1 MTLVI
6 KFEAGLKP
14 VFKHQEHDQSTHGSW
29 ANGEG
34 GVENGFMRLAPQFD
48 NFEDFSRAVSL
59 DGLRP
64 RQWHIAGDDFKLD
77 SLRKPT
83 DRTGSTTQE
92 AGLFVG
98 EPKIWEDYAVGRE
111 VVVEYDLS
119 GLTYTSK
126 PFSDTKADFFSDQ
139 SGNQGFFIRPSGFA
153 KLKEVGRFS
162 ISEAKQ
168 RADKQSKQMLKSK
181 EEARILWERAKE
193 KLVQKHESHDQST
206 HGSWAN
212 GGGGSEGVRDLIAN
226 GTIERGNKLDD
237 QLDLITGEHTPQE
250 FLDGIR
256 TEDLALKQIVKL
268 QGFDAKPQTSD
279 DWDEFNAIK
288 QPKMSNGEVA
298 GSPMLPEVSRLSR
311 GFGEGV
317 SLDGVATSGAE
328 AISQFKNG
336 EYWAGKGSYGNGI
349 YSSPDMS
356 IAMMYTSGS
365 NTQSSIIQ
373 FKLSSDSK
381 VGSYSALMKEMLAT
395 RDSSGLPAS
404 LHNIGR
410 YAAAKGYDAYLVDVL
425 EQGRPQV
432 VVLNRGKVILS
443 PEHSSGEAFEP

>member
-1 MTLVI
+1 MVVTPAQSRRYAYLANNLNKEDFV
-6 KFEAGLKP
+6 AYYAHLLKGNRAED
-14 VFKHQEHDQSTHGSW
+14 FFDKMAKHQEHDQSTHGSW

-111 VVVEYDLS
+111 EVVEYDLS

-193 KLVQKHESHDQST
+193 KLVQKNESHDQST

-212 GGGGSEGVRDLIAN
+212 GGTSPSLQNDYDKQYKNAGGEIENQAKILDNYIRQGYKTYNGYLRGVRVEEIYAPNENTKTHIKYLDELIDKAP
-226 GTIERGNKLDD
+226 ISFGNTTLYRVFSNNVLSSLKEGDIVTDKGFLSTTRKDISSVD
-237 QLDLITGEHTPQE
+237 ETYSRILLGE
-250 FLDGIR
+250 I
-256 TEDLALKQIVKL
+256 
-268 QGFDAKPQTSD
+268 
-279 DWDEFNAIK
+279 
-288 QPKMSNGEVA
+288 
-298 GSPMLPEVSRLSR
+298 SPSMDTVGVILPNKS
-311 GFGEGV
+311 
-317 SLDGVATSGAE
+317 
-328 AISQFKNG
+328 KNG
-336 EYWAGKGSYGNGI
+336 KGISVDTFKR
-349 YSSPDMS
+349 SRDTEQL
-356 IAMMYTSGS
+356 TS
-365 NTQSSIIQ
+365 TQ
-373 FKLSSDSK
+373 
-381 VGSYSALMKEMLAT
+381 E
-395 RDSSGLPAS
+395 R
-404 LHNIGR
+404 
-410 YAAAKGYDAYLVDVL
+410 
-425 EQGRPQV
+425 E
-432 VVLNRGKVILS
+432 VILPRS
-443 PEHSSGEAFEP
+443 TPLKFIGYKQLPFISETAANLNQDTHVAVFERMDG